1 MSAKATFLDGTQ
13 LRREFGFW
21 PVFTR
26 IFNLAAPVRRNTR
39 PPLPQHRFVMRAPR
53 VTNHAYQGK
62 PRARM
67 KSAIASPRISC
78 MGRRS

>member
-1 MSAKATFLDGTQ
+1 MSARLLFGT
-13 LRREFGFW
+13 EGSFGANTACGQFSLFSL
-21 PVFTR
+21 PP
-26 IFNLAAPVRRNTR
+26 PVRRTIR
-39 PPLPQHRFVMRAPR
+39 PPLRQHRFVMRAPR